1 LLKKINF
8 SIDPTS
14 VNKNP
19 KIPNKV
25 QKMKEN
31 VKNQYEEVQQYLG
44 LEFNDTN
51 VYEIEKILLATE
63 DLINNCIED
72 TVYRTIRDDNYSNLT
87 FVYHS
92 LSLKLERYK
101 INKEIEEINR
111 KNSELKEQQEKIEKQ
126 QEKQEEQ
133 SNNLIYNL
141 LSFLASFSIVSG
153 VVGAIE
159 NIESTLNIMI
169 FMTFALLIVITTLIG
184 LYNFYKKPEQK
195 SKLQNNYFLWKLLLG
210 VLIVLMIISGIKY
223 LINNKE
229 KFYSNDKINQIIEN
243 KLIEENLIINN

>member
-19 KIPNKV
+19 KIPDKV

-31 VKNQYEEVQQYLG
+31 VKNQYEESQQYLG
-44 LEFNDTN
+44 IEFNDTN
-51 VYEIEKILLATE
+51 VYEIEKVLLATE

-72 TVYRTIRDDNYSNLT
+72 TEYRTIRDDNYSNLT

-101 INKEIEEINR
+101 INKEIEDINK
-111 KNSELKEQQEKIEKQ
+111 KNNELKEQQGKIED
-126 QEKQEEQ
+126 Q

-153 VVGAIE
+153 VVGAVA

-169 FMTFALLIVITTLIG
+169 FMTFSLLIVITTLIG
-184 LYNFYKKPEQK
+184 LHNFYKQPNSK
-195 SKLQNNYFLWKLLLG
+195 SKLHSNYFLWGLLL
-210 VLIVLMIISGIKY
+210 VIVIILMIISGVRY
-223 LINNKE
+223 LIDNKE
-229 KFYSNDKINQIIEN
+229 KFYSDDKMNQIIEN
-243 KLIEENLIINN
+243 KLIEENLIINNQGN

>member
-1 LLKKINF
+1 MLKKINF

-31 VKNQYEEVQQYLG
+31 VKNQYEESQQYLG
-44 LEFNDTN
+44 IEFNDTN

-72 TVYRTIRDDNYSNLT
+72 TEYRTIRDDNYSNLT

-101 INKEIEEINR
+101 INKEIEEINK
-111 KNSELKEQQEKIEKQ
+111 KNNELKEQQGKIED
-126 QEKQEEQ
+126 Q

-153 VVGAIE
+153 VVGAVA

-184 LYNFYKKPEQK
+184 LYNFYKQPKQK
-195 SKLQNNYFLWKLLLG
+195 SKLQNNYFLWKLLFI
-210 VLIVLMIISGIKY
+210 VLIILMIISGIRY
-223 LINNKE
+223 LIKNKE
-229 KFYSNDKINQIIEN
+229 KFYSDDKINQIIEN
-243 KLIEENLIINN
+243 KLIEENLIIKNQGN